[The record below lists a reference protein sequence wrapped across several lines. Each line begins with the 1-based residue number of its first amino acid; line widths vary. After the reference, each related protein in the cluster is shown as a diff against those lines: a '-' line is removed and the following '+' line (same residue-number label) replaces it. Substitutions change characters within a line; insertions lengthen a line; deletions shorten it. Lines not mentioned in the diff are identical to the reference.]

1 MFKKSPA
8 ASVKLLAECISKIMG
23 NKDHKIKIIGT
34 RHGEKI
40 HETLLSRE
48 EYALASD
55 LGQYY
60 SIPKDSRDLNYEA
73 YFDKGDAK
81 ISKSEDYNSS
91 NTTQL
96 NKNKLTKLLF

>member
-1 MFKKSPA
+1 M
-8 ASVKLLAECISKIMG
+8 
-23 NKDHKIKIIGT
+23 
-34 RHGEKI
+34 EKI

-96 NKNKLTKLLF
+96 NKNKLTKLLFELPFMEDVSKGLYVNPVLE

>member
-1 MFKKSPA
+1 MEKKFM
-8 ASVKLLAECISKIMG
+8 KLYLV
-23 NKDHKIKIIGT
+23 
-34 RHGEKI
+34 
-40 HETLLSRE
+40 E

-96 NKNKLTKLLF
+96 NKNKLTKLLFELPFMEDVSKGLHVNPVLE